1 MRILIAEDEVELAKG
16 LKFLLEKN
24 KFTVDIVHDGAD
36 ALDCFQCV
44 EYDVIVLDIMMP
56 KKDGVAVLKA
66 LRKKN
71 HTLPV
76 ILLTARDSIADRVN
90 GLDSGADDYLVKPF
104 DFDELLARIRAITRK
119 HSPHASSI
127 MSVGDLTLDTRS
139 HKVQREGKVI
149 ELSSK
154 EYAIL
159 EYMCMNLG
167 MVLSREKIA
176 EHIWGYDYTGGS
188 NIVDVYIS
196 YLRKKIDG
204 GYSKKLLHTIW
215 GSGWMIKEN
224 L

>member
-1 MRILIAEDEVELAKG
+1 
-16 LKFLLEKN
+16 
-24 KFTVDIVHDGAD
+24 
-36 ALDCFQCV
+36 
-44 EYDVIVLDIMMP
+44 
-56 KKDGVAVLKA
+56 
-66 LRKKN
+66 
-71 HTLPV
+71 
-76 ILLTARDSIADRVN
+76 
-90 GLDSGADDYLVKPF
+90 
-104 DFDELLARIRAITRK
+104 
-119 HSPHASSI
+119 